1 MSFCS
6 RLIYFNPNKSL
17 PKYRKEKKKKK
28 AFLHISSKA
37 SYTLE
42 MAVVLPLVAAF
53 FVSILFFFRVLQVQ
67 TQVQAALNYASRKT
81 AVQACVNDVPSP
93 LLATAE
99 VYFRKELK
107 QYAEYQKYVAPY
119 APGASLLMS
128 NMEGPEIM
136 LCADYTIRLPI
147 ALFQIKD
154 VRITQRSV
162 SRKWTGDR
170 ETWTETDYVYV
181 TEHGTV
187 YHRSRSCRYLDLS
200 IRTAEYAE
208 IGDLRNKSEHKY
220 YACGQCAA
228 KNKHLRQVYITD
240 YGEVYHTSLS
250 CSGLKRTVYLIP
262 ISEVGGK
269 GPCSKCG

>member
-17 PKYRKEKKKKK
+17 PKYRKANCCKK

-240 YGEVYHTSLS
+240 YGEVYHTSL
-250 CSGLKRTVYLIP
+250 
-262 ISEVGGK
+262 
-269 GPCSKCG
+269 

>member
-17 PKYRKEKKKKK
+17 PKYRKANCCKK

-119 APGASLLMS
+119 APGDHA
-128 NMEGPEIM
+128 
-136 LCADYTIRLPI
+136 LCRLYDSTSDC
-147 ALFQIKD
+147 F
-154 VRITQRSV
+154 V
-162 SRKWTGDR
+162 SDKRR
-170 ETWTETDYVYV
+170 A
-181 TEHGTV
+181 
-187 YHRSRSCRYLDLS
+187 YHPKECQPKVD
-200 IRTAEYAE
+200 
-208 IGDLRNKSEHKY
+208 
-220 YACGQCAA
+220 
-228 KNKHLRQVYITD
+228 
-240 YGEVYHTSLS
+240 
-250 CSGLKRTVYLIP
+250 
-262 ISEVGGK
+262 GG
-269 GPCSKCG
+269 S

>member
-17 PKYRKEKKKKK
+17 PKYRKANCCKK

-107 QYAEYQKYVAPY
+107 QYAEYQKYVAGRKTLDYVIMFIPNY
-119 APGASLLMS
+119 GAYQLAKMEDKDIFAKAFRQNVLIVFYSLLVQTTAKALLDNPVNLQIRIS
-128 NMEGPEIM
+128 
-136 LCADYTIRLPI
+136 ADRRRKMTVTIGGQSEMPRIFHRISRL
-147 ALFQIKD
+147 FH
-154 VRITQRSV
+154 RTQRKTADQSLLLC
-162 SRKWTGDR
+162 S
-170 ETWTETDYVYV
+170 
-181 TEHGTV
+181 
-187 YHRSRSCRYLDLS
+187 LDL
-200 IRTAEYAE
+200 
-208 IGDLRNKSEHKY
+208 L
-220 YACGQCAA
+220 
-228 KNKHLRQVYITD
+228 
-240 YGEVYHTSLS
+240 
-250 CSGLKRTVYLIP
+250 
-262 ISEVGGK
+262 
-269 GPCSKCG
+269 